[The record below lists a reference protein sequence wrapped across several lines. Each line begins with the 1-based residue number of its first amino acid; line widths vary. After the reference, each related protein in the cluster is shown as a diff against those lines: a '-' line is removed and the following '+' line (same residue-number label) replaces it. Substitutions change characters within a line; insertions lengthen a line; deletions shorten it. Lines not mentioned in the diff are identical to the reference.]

1 MTTEMDINMTQRL
14 SGKIAV
20 ISGGASGMGVSH
32 TRRMIQEG
40 ARVISFDLNEG
51 CGPQLV
57 EDLGED
63 NLLFLRGD
71 VREAA
76 DWDRVIAAGRQH
88 FGTPNVLVNNAGISP
103 LQTLEKVSEE
113 DYRRVIDIN
122 QVGTFLGMRALVPS
136 LREAGGSIIN
146 IASTAAL
153 VAFADLFPYVASK
166 WAVRG
171 MTKAAA
177 LELAR
182 DGVRVN
188 AVCPGDTDT
197 PMIRAIADTPSGAL
211 PPADDL
217 PFKRWA
223 QPEEISAAVVF
234 LASDESSYM
243 SGSELVIDGAYT
255 AQ

>member
-1 MTTEMDINMTQRL
+1 MTQRL
-14 SGKIAV
+14 TGKIAV

-32 TRRMIQEG
+32 TRGMIQEG
-40 ARVISFDLNEG
+40 ARVVSFDLNEG
-51 CGPQLV
+51 VGPQLV
-57 EDLGED
+57 DELGED

-71 VREAA
+71 VRNAE
-76 DWDRVIAAGRQH
+76 DWARVVSAGRQH

-103 LQTLEKVSEE
+103 LQSLEKVSEE

-122 QVGTFLGMRALVPS
+122 QVGTFLGMQALIPS

-223 QPEEISAAVVF
+223 QPEEISAAVIF

-243 SGSELVIDGAYT
+243 SGSELVVDGAFT

>member
-1 MTTEMDINMTQRL
+1 MSLRL
-14 SGKIAV
+14 TGKIAV
-20 ISGGASGMGVSH
+20 ISGGAGGMGICH
-32 TRRMIQEG
+32 TRQMIHEG
-40 ARVISFDLNEG
+40 AKVISFDLNEG
-51 CGPQLV
+51 AVPELV
-57 EDLGED
+57 DELGES

-71 VREAA
+71 VRRAE
-76 DWDRVIAAGRQH
+76 DWDRVVLAGRQR
-88 FGTPNVLVNNAGISP
+88 FGIPNVLVNNAGISP
-103 LQTLEKVSEE
+103 LQRLEQVSEE

-122 QVGTFLGMRALVPS
+122 QVGTFLGMRALIPS
-136 LREAGGSIIN
+136 LKEGGGSVIN

-153 VAFADLFPYVASK
+153 VGFADLFPYVASK

-177 LELAR
+177 LELA
-182 DGVRVN
+182 GHGIRVN

-211 PPADDL
+211 PPAEDL
-217 PFKRWA
+217 PFRRWA
-223 QPEEISAAVVF
+223 RPEEISAAVVF

-243 SGSELVIDGAYT
+243 SGSELVVDGAFT